1 MIASSFFVVTCIAAA
16 VPKPPH
22 DSVTAAFAA
31 LESPDRTLRHTARS
45 TLERISRSSSWK
57 ASAPFLSMG
66 TEYVRQMACKS
77 IRNSKDPGY
86 LQTFL
91 KRIQKEK
98 SASVGW
104 CLANGIGEV
113 ARQSDVPAISAAWR
127 KTRMP
132 QNRMRLLQTLGRID
146 SCGTACADTIGSLRK
161 RLDGEFL
168 WDARLHE
175 AMARKK
181 SGFVTPDSIDAWY
194 KIRPEFAEFI
204 DSASIWTSLGDHR
217 ANPASRAKLFSILST
232 RTIVKTFHCRDW
244 SPSFPTWVDLLGQTS
259 PLRLPVDLCSD
270 VQKASIRK
278 TLLAPSGQFLVD
290 GAWTMD
296 LGGLWGASGKDQV
309 YGYCLNRFSKNA
321 SGERHGFEAA
331 EALRAYL
338 ETAKPDAAWI
348 RERIGRHAPYTGL
361 WLALKIALCAR
372 PGSDTTDSDICKSS

>member
-1 MIASSFFVVTCIAAA
+1 
-16 VPKPPH
+16 
-22 DSVTAAFAA
+22 
-31 LESPDRTLRHTARS
+31 
-45 TLERISRSSSWK
+45 
-57 ASAPFLSMG
+57 MG
-66 TEYVRQMACKS
+66 TEYVRKMACKS

-86 LQTFL
+86 LPTFL
-91 KRIQKEK
+91 KRIQTEK

-113 ARQSDVPAISAAWR
+113 ARPSDVPAISAAWR

-146 SCGTACADTIGSLRK
+146 SCGTACADTIGSLRR

-181 SGFVTPDSIDAWY
+181 SGIVSIDSIRTWY
-194 KIRPEFAEFI
+194 RVRADFAEFL
-204 DSASIWTSLGDHR
+204 DSASFWTSLGDHR
-217 ANPASRAKLFSILST
+217 ANPVSRAKLFSLLANRS
-232 RTIVKTFHCRDW
+232 IVEPIPCRDW
-244 SPSFPTWVDLLGQTS
+244 SPTFPAWVDLLGQTS
-259 PLRLPVDLCSD
+259 PLRLPIDLCSD
-270 VQKASIRK
+270 AQKASIRK
-278 TLLAPSGQFLVD
+278 TLLDPNGQFLVD

-372 PGSDTTDSDICKSS
+372 PGSDSTDSGICKSN